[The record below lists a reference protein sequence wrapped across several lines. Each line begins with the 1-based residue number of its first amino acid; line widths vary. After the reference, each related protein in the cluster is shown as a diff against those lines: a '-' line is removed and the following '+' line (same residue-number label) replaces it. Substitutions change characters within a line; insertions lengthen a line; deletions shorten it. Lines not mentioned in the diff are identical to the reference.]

1 MPAAAQNNS
10 DQAHINS
17 STPLKNGHLVSPPYY
32 QIRSPFVLDQNPVEF
47 ATVDGAANED
57 RPSNPKHGSRS
68 FGFLAAAQHFTVKED
83 GVVHIESH
91 PLTSKRRRT
100 ATLKKLS
107 AAAGD
112 GTGRTSLPTKK
123 PPRPPPTFQ
132 PLASPFSQLG
142 FAIFLHVQ
150 QFLLRFGDALNLQ
163 AHVFEALSN
172 TQHWSAPA
180 VTDAAYGL
188 LEVILPR
195 APHLAAEL
203 ASSRR
208 TARWEVI
215 ASVIDPA
222 LYKEADLDIDWADA
236 LAELRTLR
244 TVNSLERVPFWCQ
257 LCCLH
262 TLIEMLH
269 ELAPDFIRD
278 AIEDSLHEYNVQ
290 KRQLRYYDEI
300 AQKARTEYLDAVAAD
315 EAAAAK
321 KSKTKSKKAATS
333 AQLRDKK
340 RAAEIEKQQQRARP
354 IADTIHRLRP
364 QISALGVDAAGN
376 EYWSF
381 PLHEATIYK
390 FVSQWPLTV
399 DSPPAVDVPNEW
411 MILDIAEAGNL
422 AQYLSQVDPDN
433 PVVESLLDIEKTS
446 YRLVEP
452 SSD

>member
-1 MPAAAQNNS
+1 MPAAAHS
-10 DQAHINS
+10 DSARAYSRS
-17 STPLKNGHLVSPPYY
+17 STPPPLKNGHLVSPPYY
-32 QIRSPFVLDQNPVEF
+32 QLRSPFLEDQNPVEF
-47 ATVDGAANED
+47 AKANNATIKG
-57 RPSNPKHGSRS
+57 PQFTSKNGWRS
-68 FGFLAAAQHFTVKED
+68 FGFLAAARNLTVNED
-83 GVVHIESH
+83 GVVHIEL
-91 PLTSKRRRT
+91 PPPTGKRKRT

-150 QFLLRFGDALNLQ
+150 QFLLRFGDPLKLQ
-163 AHVFEALSN
+163 AHVISALSN

-215 ASVIDPA
+215 ASIIDPA
-222 LYKEADLDIDWADA
+222 LYKAADPDVDWADA

-257 LCCLH
+257 LCSLH
-262 TLIEMLH
+262 TLIEMLN

-278 AIEDSLHEYNVQ
+278 AIEDSLHEYNVL
-290 KRQLRYYDEI
+290 KRQLRHYDEMAEKTRI
-300 AQKARTEYLDAVAAD
+300 EYLDAVAAYH
-315 EAAAAK
+315 AATAK
-321 KSKTKSKKAATS
+321 KSKTKAKSAAAKPLLPS
-333 AQLRDKK
+333 DKK
-340 RAAEIEKQQQRARP
+340 RAAEIEKHQQKARP
-354 IADTIHRLRP
+354 IADCINRVRP
-364 QISALGVDAAGN
+364 QIAALGNDAAGN
-376 EYWSF
+376 EYWLF

-390 FVSQWPLTV
+390 FGSRWPPTGEL
-399 DSPPAVDVPNEW
+399 PPAADAVSEW
-411 MILDIAEAGNL
+411 TILDIAEAGNL
-422 AQYLSQVDPDN
+422 AQYLRKNILSA
-433 PVVESLLDIEKTS
+433 SAK
-446 YRLVEP
+446 
-452 SSD
+452 